1 MGATK
6 NAIDNLSHASP
17 TSRTISAALKNLDL
31 DKKPTK
37 NDVGLGNVEN
47 KSASEI
53 LGGLTAS
60 DISNALGFTPVNA
73 DTSAAKAVSD
83 ELNLWSRVALDASTG
98 ASTASTNVCTT
109 EFINTPDGM
118 IFAACNEGYEI
129 AVYWY
134 NNDTYISRANFR
146 TTDMRCWKRPG
157 SGDANR
163 CRISIRK
170 TPTSATTIDDAI
182 QNAVIRPHNSL
193 EGSLTWTV
201 GSIATSTG
209 ADADSTKRLRTGYIP
224 IGNGIKV
231 SVPNGIKLLPVV
243 YKDNSGTKD
252 FQNGYATSNEIV
264 IFPRPTSNYVRIVI
278 GYDDDR
284 TITDT
289 GLGAIATISP
299 IPTGK
304 KWYALGDSITQGY
317 YSKESG
323 IAVTYESWS
332 AIAASIKGL
341 NLINC
346 GVGGSG
352 YAHDGTQ
359 FDKNNA
365 ADQVDDISFG
375 TADLVTLAFGVND
388 WKYNEQIGSMDEAL
402 NSGTLISNMRYV
414 IEKIL
419 TDNPY
424 CKIVVLL
431 PINCWGVNKNYG
443 NRASNYGMNYEFSN
457 SGTLNDVGKA
467 IKMVADYYGI
477 ETIDLLHNS
486 VVNRQS
492 LETIL
497 VDGVHPSL
505 EGHKQLAQEISS
517 KLPY

>member
-1 MGATK
+1 MGEIK
-6 NAIDNLSHASP
+6 HAIDSLTKVSP
-17 TSRTISAALKNLDL
+17 SSSKISAAIKNIDL

-47 KSASEI
+47 KSTSEI
-53 LGGLTAS
+53 LGGLTAT

-73 DTSAAKAVSD
+73 DTVAAKAISD
-83 ELNLWSRVALDASTG
+83 SLNLWSRTSINGSTG
-98 ASTASTNVCTT
+98 EESSSTTVCSTD
-109 EFINTPDGM
+109 FINVPDGK
-118 IFAACNEGYEI
+118 IFAGCSNGYQI
-129 AVYWY
+129 AVYWF
-134 NNDTYISRANFR
+134 NDDTYITSANFR
-146 TTDMRCWKRPG
+146 TTDVRCWARPG
-157 SGDANR
+157 SGGANR
-163 CRISIRK
+163 CKISIRK
-170 TPTSATTIDDAI
+170 DPTSDITVDEAVQNTI
-182 QNAVIRPHNSL
+182 IRPHNSI
-193 EGSLTWTV
+193 EGSLSWAV
-201 GSIATSTG
+201 GSISTSTG
-209 ADADSTKRLRTGYIP
+209 ENADSNKRLRSGYIP

-231 SVPNGIKLLPVV
+231 SVPNGIILLPVV

-264 IFPRPTSNYVRIVI
+264 IYPRPTSNYVRLVI
-278 GYDDDR
+278 GYRDDR
-284 TITDT
+284 TISDT
-289 GLGAIATISP
+289 GLGALASIEP
-299 IPTGK
+299 IVTSK

-323 IAVTYESWS
+323 IAVTYESWA

-352 YAHDGTQ
+352 YAHDGSQ

-431 PINCWGVNKNYG
+431 PINCWGTDKNYG

-497 VDGVHPSL
+497 IDGVHPSI

-517 KLPY
+517 KLSY